1 MHIESLIRRRHRYV
15 QEEVRPLDISLGNL
29 GAFYAVWLGLAIPTI
44 VYLAG
49 RKTDTRQLTI
59 LWGVIAA
66 LVPPFGLLFILAM
79 LIKNDRT
86 GA

>member
-1 MHIESLIRRRHRYV
+1 LN
-15 QEEVRPLDISLGNL
+15 ISLANMGVL
-29 GAFYAVWLGLAIPTI
+29 YVAWLILAIPTV

-49 RKTDTRQLTI
+49 RKTETRQMTI

-66 LVPPFGLLFILAM
+66 LLPPFGLLFILAL
-79 LIKNDRT
+79 LIKSDRE